1 MATIPAEPP
10 LEVEA
15 MLRLAAARD
24 LLGYVVEGHVMPQPW
39 VDGAARLVEEARWR
53 LAAAA

>member
-1 MATIPAEPP
+1 MPITPDDLG

-15 MLRLAAARD
+15 LLRLAAARD
-24 LLGYVVEGHVMPQPW
+24 ILTYVVEGHVVPQPW